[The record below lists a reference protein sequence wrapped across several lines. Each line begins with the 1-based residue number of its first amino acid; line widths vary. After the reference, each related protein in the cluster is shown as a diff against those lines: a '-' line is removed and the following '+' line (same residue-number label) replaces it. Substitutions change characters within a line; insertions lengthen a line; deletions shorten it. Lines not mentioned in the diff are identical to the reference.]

1 MRQEIA
7 ELKRDLLFH
16 SMTKARGGASAELF
30 VEPTSSSFPSVDAR
44 AAAIAAMEELG
55 LIWYAKL
62 EAKAPT

>member
-1 MRQEIA
+1 
-7 ELKRDLLFH
+7 
-16 SMTKARGGASAELF
+16 MTKARGGASAELF